1 MKQVLVLGAGSA
13 GLIAAISLRRKIPQ
27 LTVRIVRSP
36 EIGVIGVGEGT
47 TPNFPAHLFDYL
59 GISRSQFY
67 ALAAPTWKLGIHF
80 LWGPR
85 GSFELTF
92 QPQVDSQWHDLPL
105 PNGFY
110 CDAEFRDACLPAS
123 LMRHGKAFARQ
134 PNGCPDVQPFH
145 AFHIENKRFVE
156 TLEIVARAAGIEF
169 IDGKVASAE
178 RGPGGIAAV
187 VLEDRR
193 RLGADF
199 FIDASGFRS
208 ELIGRVVEEPFVS
221 FDRALFCD
229 RAVVGGW
236 ERTVEPI
243 LPYTTAETMDSG
255 WAWQIEHEHHINRG
269 YVYSSQS
276 VSDDQAA
283 DEFLRKNPKLPKS
296 PRVVKFRSGCR
307 RRVWVENVVA
317 IGNAAGFVEP
327 LEATALMVVCAQSRD
342 LVQYLL
348 QSSLAPTPGM
358 RALYN
363 ENTFASWED
372 IRDFLAL
379 HYKLN
384 TALDTPFW
392 RHCREDTDLSA
403 LAPLLDFY
411 TENGPTV
418 FCRYRLPHPVNF
430 FGLEGFLALLVGN
443 RVPYQA
449 RHNSTEAERSAWQA
463 HCAGFDAAA
472 RSGLDV
478 RQTLAYIRHPGWQ
491 WNAERA
497 TPNAGAGCQGFTVG

>member
-1 MKQVLVLGAGSA
+1 MIKHVLVLGAGSA

-27 LTVRIVRSP
+27 LTVRVVRSP

-67 ALAAPTWKLGIHF
+67 ALAAPTWKLGIRF

-85 GSFELTF
+85 GSFDFTF
-92 QPQVDSQWHDLPL
+92 QPQVDSQWNDLPL
-105 PNGFY
+105 SNGFY
-110 CDAEFRDACLPAS
+110 CDEEFRDASLPAS

-134 PNGCPDVQPFH
+134 PDGAPDIQPFH

-156 TLEIVARAAGIEF
+156 TLEVVARGVGIEF

-178 RGPGGIAAV
+178 RGPAGIAAV

-193 RLGADF
+193 RIEADF

-208 ELIGRVVEEPFVS
+208 ELLGKALEEPFVS
-221 FDRALFCD
+221 FDRSLFCD

-276 VSDDQAA
+276 ISDDQAA
-283 DEFLRKNPKLPKS
+283 AEFLRKNPKAPQS
-296 PRVVKFRSGCR
+296 PRVVKFRSGCHR
-307 RRVWVENVVA
+307 RLWVENVVA
-317 IGNAAGFVEP
+317 IGNAGGFVEP
-327 LEATALMVVCAQSRD
+327 LEATALMIVCSHTRD
-342 LVQYLL
+342 LVEFLL
-348 QSSLAPTPGM
+348 HSSLAPTPTM
-358 RALYN
+358 RDLYN
-363 ENTFASWED
+363 DSTFSGWED

-392 RHCREDTDLSA
+392 RHCREDTDVSN
-403 LAPLLDFY
+403 LAPLLKFY
-411 TENGPTV
+411 AENGPSG
-418 FCRYRLPHPVNF
+418 FCRYRLPRPTNA
-430 FGLEGFLALLVGN
+430 FGAEGFLVMLVGN
-443 RVPYQA
+443 RVPYHA
-449 RHNSTEAERSAWQA
+449 RHTPTAAESSAWQA
-463 HCAGFDAAA
+463 HRASFDATA
-472 RSGLDV
+472 RGGLDV
-478 RQTLAYIRHPGWQ
+478 RQTLAYIRRPGWQ
-491 WNAERA
+491 WNAERP
-497 TPNAGAGCQGFTVG
+497 TPVASPNWA